1 MKSYIFTLSL
11 LLLLLIAAMG
21 AHASVQD
28 LAFINSGYI
37 LKHADLNQLIAFSL
51 KYDVRI
57 EHLQNWIMG
66 ESSDNPH
73 AVNPVTHDRGY
84 CQHGHWNYHV
94 RKYGKKGKKYSIWNP
109 SDNLEIALAILGD
122 NIETYG
128 IYHGFIAYNIG
139 RSRVA
144 RGEILQDGIEYVNR
158 IFPEQT
164 EKSSVVYFGDNGRM
178 VLTFRE
184 QELYDKRGLR
194 V

>member
-1 MKSYIFTLSL
+1 MRKYFFTLFL
-11 LLLLLIAAMG
+11 LFLLLIAAMG
-21 AHASVQD
+21 VHASVQD
-28 LAFINSGYI
+28 LAFINSGYT

-94 RKYGKKGKKYSIWNP
+94 KKYGKSGKKYSVWNA

-128 IYHGFIAYNIG
+128 IYHGFMAYNIG

-144 RGEILQDGIEYVNR
+144 RGEILQDGIDYVNR
-158 IFPEQT
+158 IFPEQM

>member
-1 MKSYIFTLSL
+1 MRKYFFTLFL
-11 LLLLLIAAMG
+11 LFLLLIAAMG
-21 AHASVQD
+21 VHASVQD
-28 LAFINSGYI
+28 LAFINSGYT

-57 EHLQNWIMG
+57 EHLQKWIMS
-66 ESSDNPH
+66 ESSDNPR
-73 AVNPVTHDRGY
+73 AVNPVTYDRGY

-94 RKYGKKGKKYSIWNP
+94 KKYGKPGKKYSVWNP

-122 NIETYG
+122 NIADFG
-128 IYHGFIAYNIG
+128 VYHGFMAYNIG

-158 IFPEQT
+158 ILPEQV